1 MAHKLTPADM
11 FADVA
16 RTRAALPD
24 ANWNETMSPNPKPAP
39 TPASVSQIV
48 RRQMVDMGIPI
59 RTVTTVERPPGRFAT
74 QVHAFD
80 VPSAAEALRTLHP
93 EHPVTEHMNFAMLVS
108 NGQV

>member
-1 MAHKLTPADM
+1 MADI
-11 FADVA
+11 
-16 RTRAALPD
+16 RTA
-24 ANWNETMSPNPKPAP
+24 
-39 TPASVSQIV
+39 ASVSQIV
-48 RRQMVDMGIPI
+48 RRQLVDMGIPI
-59 RTVTTVERPPGRFAT
+59 LTVTTVERPPGRFAT

>member
-1 MAHKLTPADM
+1 
-11 FADVA
+11 
-16 RTRAALPD
+16 
-24 ANWNETMSPNPKPAP
+24 MSDTP

-48 RRQMVDMGIPI
+48 RRQLVDMGIPI
-59 RTVTTVERPPGRFAT
+59 LTVKTVERPPGRFAT